1 MGIGLSGT
9 PNGSETLTVKPV
21 DNGIYDD
28 QGNEASTSQ
37 SNNTASLNAI
47 GASLSF
53 DGRDYVDVNTIADDM
68 AGLTNWSFSVWVK
81 PQTASFPEPLAN
93 IFGANCDN
101 GTANCN
107 KFEIRIIKADR
118 KIELYEPGS
127 TDLQGSAVSDGAWNH
142 VVYSRTG
149 STGSLYLNGTYQGT
163 LTSDHDAFV
172 ASDKWSLGQ
181 EFDGTTVTNE
191 FFGLMDEL
199 AVWNEGLTSAEITA
213 LYNSGVALDAYS
225 NSGNYTS
232 SANLKGY
239 WKMEEGTGT
248 TLTDLSGYGN
258 NGTIKGATWSMGK
271 KSSSYTNIPK
281 DCLLY
286 TSDAADE

>member
-1 MGIGLSGT
+1 
-9 PNGSETLTVKPV
+9 
-21 DNGIYDD
+21 
-28 QGNEASTSQ
+28 
-37 SNNTASLNAI
+37 
-47 GASLSF
+47 
-53 DGRDYVDVNTIADDM
+53 M
-68 AGLTNWSFSVWVK
+68 AGLTDWSFSVWVK
-81 PQTASFPEPLAN
+81 PQTASFPESNAT
-93 IFGANCDN
+93 IFGANCDS

-107 KFEIRIIKADR
+107 KFEIKIEKADR
-118 KIELYEPGS
+118 KIIIYEPGI
-127 TDLQGSAVSDGAWNH
+127 TDLEGSAVSDGAWNH

-213 LYNSGVALDAYS
+213 LYNSGVALDAKR

-239 WKMEEGTGT
+239 WKMEEVTGT
-248 TLTDLSGYGN
+248 TLMDLSGNGN
-258 NGTIKGATWSMGK
+258 NGSINGATWSSDSPIDDATISGIK
-271 KSSSYTNIPK
+271 VN
-281 DCLLY
+281 Y
-286 TSDAADE
+286 TSGTESTSLTFTYTVSADDNTPDLDYTSTSALALNSGTVKDSLGNAATLTLPAPGFTGSLGANKALIIDN